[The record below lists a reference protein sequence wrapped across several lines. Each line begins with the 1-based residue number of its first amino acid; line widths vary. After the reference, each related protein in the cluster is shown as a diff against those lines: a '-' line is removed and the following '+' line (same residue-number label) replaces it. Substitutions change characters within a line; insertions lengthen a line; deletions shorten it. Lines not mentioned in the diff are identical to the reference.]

1 MSMVKAVV
9 KNLRRVQTAVW
20 IGSKRYVF
28 PAGIKVRMNLTDE
41 MVKELNRNHAFSVKV
56 LGVIADSSSV
66 RENVPD
72 QSSNASEESV
82 LKSDAH
88 EVAETPVSSPR
99 SEIVEDM
106 NLIQE
111 EAVGPSVETPVEPS
125 VETPVEPTVE
135 DVKSDNKPDFFSM
148 KKDELAEYLTERGI
162 DPEGLSRKEM
172 LKRVKEIG

>member
-72 QSSNASEESV
+72 QSSNASEENV
-82 LKSDAH
+82 LKSDAP
-88 EVAETPVSSPR
+88 EVAETPVCSPK

-111 EAVGPSVETPVEPS
+111 EAVEPTVETPVEPS
-125 VETPVEPTVE
+125 VEPTVE

-148 KKDELAEYLTERGI
+148 KKDELASYLTERGV

>member
-56 LGVIADSSSV
+56 IGVIADSSSV

-72 QSSNASEESV
+72 QSSNASEENG
-82 LKSDAH
+82 LKSDAP
-88 EVAETPVSSPR
+88 EVAETPVCSPK

-111 EAVGPSVETPVEPS
+111 EA

-148 KKDELAEYLTERGI
+148 KKDELASYLTERGI

>member
-72 QSSNASEESV
+72 QSSNASEENV
-82 LKSDAH
+82 LKSDAP
-88 EVAETPVSSPR
+88 EVAETPVCSPR

-111 EAVGPSVETPVEPS
+111 EAVETPVEP
-125 VETPVEPTVE
+125 TVEPTVE

-148 KKDELAEYLTERGI
+148 KKDELASYLTERGV

-172 LKRVKEIG
+172 LKRVKEI

>member
-9 KNLRRVQTAVW
+9 KNLRRVPTAVW

-72 QSSNASEESV
+72 QSSNASEENV
-82 LKSDAH
+82 LKSDAP
-88 EVAETPVSSPR
+88 EVAETPVPSPK

-111 EAVGPSVETPVEPS
+111 EAVGPTVEPS
-125 VETPVEPTVE
+125 VEPTVE

-148 KKDELAEYLTERGI
+148 KKDELASYLTERGV

-172 LKRVKEIG
+172 LKRVKDI

>member
-56 LGVIADSSSV
+56 IGVIADSSSV

-72 QSSNASEESV
+72 QSSNASEENV
-82 LKSDAH
+82 LKSDAP

-106 NLIQE
+106 DLIQE
-111 EAVGPSVETPVEPS
+111 EAVGPS
-125 VETPVEPTVE
+125 VEPTVE

-148 KKDELAEYLTERGI
+148 KKDELASYLTERGI

-172 LKRVKEIG
+172 LKRVKEV

>member
-72 QSSNASEESV
+72 QSSNASEENV
-82 LKSDAH
+82 LKSDAP
-88 EVAETPVSSPR
+88 EVAETPVCSPK

-111 EAVGPSVETPVEPS
+111 EAVEP
-125 VETPVEPTVE
+125 PVEPTVETPVE

-148 KKDELAEYLTERGI
+148 KKDELASYLTERGV

>member
-72 QSSNASEESV
+72 QSSNASAENG
-82 LKSDAH
+82 LKSDAP
-88 EVAETPVSSPR
+88 EVVETPVSSPR

-111 EAVGPSVETPVEPS
+111 EAVGPS

-172 LKRVKEIG
+172 LKRVKDI

>member
-9 KNLRRVQTAVW
+9 KNLRRVPTAVW

-72 QSSNASEESV
+72 QSSNASEENV
-82 LKSDAH
+82 LKSDAT
-88 EVAETPVSSPR
+88 EVAETPVCSPK
-99 SEIVEDM
+99 SEIVEYM

-111 EAVGPSVETPVEPS
+111 EAVESTVEP
-125 VETPVEPTVE
+125 TVEPTVE
-135 DVKSDNKPDFFSM
+135 DVKPDNKPDFFSM
-148 KKDELAEYLTERGI
+148 KKDELASYLTERGV

-172 LKRVKEIG
+172 LKRVKDI

>member
-9 KNLRRVQTAVW
+9 KNLRRVPTAVW

-72 QSSNASEESV
+72 QSAPASEENG
-82 LKSDAH
+82 LKDNAH
-88 EVAETPVSSPR
+88 EVAETPVCSPK

-111 EAVGPSVETPVEPS
+111 EAVETPVE
-125 VETPVEPTVE
+125 TPVE

-148 KKDELAEYLTERGI
+148 KKDELASYLTERGV

>member
-72 QSSNASEESV
+72 QSSNASAENG
-82 LKSDAH
+82 LKSDAP
-88 EVAETPVSSPR
+88 EVVETPVSSPR

-111 EAVGPSVETPVEPS
+111 EAVGPSVEPS
-125 VETPVEPTVE
+125 VEPTVE

-172 LKRVKEIG
+172 LKRVKDI

>member
-72 QSSNASEESV
+72 QSSKASEENV
-82 LKSDAH
+82 LKSDAP
-88 EVAETPVSSPR
+88 EVSETPVCSPR

-111 EAVGPSVETPVEPS
+111 EAVGPS
-125 VETPVEPTVE
+125 VEPTVE

-148 KKDELAEYLTERGI
+148 KKDELASYLTERGV

-172 LKRVKEIG
+172 LKRVKDI

>member
-28 PAGIKVRMNLTDE
+28 PTGIKVRMNLTDE

-56 LGVIADSSSV
+56 LGVIADASSV

-72 QSSNASEESV
+72 QSSNASEETV
-82 LKSDAH
+82 LKSDAP
-88 EVAETPVSSPR
+88 EVAETPVCSPR

-111 EAVGPSVETPVEPS
+111 EAVEPTVEPS
-125 VETPVEPTVE
+125 VEPTVE

-148 KKDELAEYLTERGI
+148 KKDELASYLTERGV

-172 LKRVKEIG
+172 LKRVKEV

>member
-72 QSSNASEESV
+72 QSSNASEENG
-82 LKSDAH
+82 LKSDAP
-88 EVAETPVSSPR
+88 EVAETHVSSPK

-111 EAVGPSVETPVEPS
+111 EAVETH
-125 VETPVEPTVE
+125 VEPTVE
-135 DVKSDNKPDFFSM
+135 DVKSDKSPDFFSM
-148 KKDELAEYLTERGI
+148 KKDELASYLTERGV

>member
-41 MVKELNRNHAFSVKV
+41 MVKELDRNHAFSVKV

-72 QSSNASEESV
+72 QSSNASEENG
-82 LKSDAH
+82 LKSDAP
-88 EVAETPVSSPR
+88 EVAETPVSSPK

-111 EAVGPSVETPVEPS
+111 EAVETTVEPT
-125 VETPVEPTVE
+125 VEPIVEPTVE

-148 KKDELAEYLTERGI
+148 KKDELASYLTERGI

-172 LKRVKEIG
+172 LKRVKDI

>member
-1 MSMVKAVV
+1 MSMIKAVV

-56 LGVIADSSSV
+56 LGVIADPSSV

-72 QSSNASEESV
+72 QPAPASEENV
-82 LKSDAH
+82 LKSDAP
-88 EVAETPVSSPR
+88 EVAETPVPSPR

-111 EAVGPSVETPVEPS
+111 EAVETPVETPVEPS
-125 VETPVEPTVE
+125 VEPTVE

-148 KKDELAEYLTERGI
+148 KKDELASYLTERGV

>member
-72 QSSNASEESV
+72 QSSNASEENV
-82 LKSDAH
+82 LKSDAP
-88 EVAETPVSSPR
+88 EVAETPVCSPK

-111 EAVGPSVETPVEPS
+111 EAVGPSVEPS
-125 VETPVEPTVE
+125 VE

-148 KKDELAEYLTERGI
+148 KKDELAAYLMERGI

-172 LKRVKEIG
+172 LKRVKDI

>member
-56 LGVIADSSSV
+56 LGVIADASSV

-72 QSSNASEESV
+72 QSSNASEENV
-82 LKSDAH
+82 LKSDAP
-88 EVAETPVSSPR
+88 EVAETHVSSPR

-111 EAVGPSVETPVEPS
+111 EAVETPVEPT
-125 VETPVEPTVE
+125 VEPSVEPTVE

-148 KKDELAEYLTERGI
+148 KKDELASYLTERGV

-172 LKRVKEIG
+172 LKRVKEV

>member
-72 QSSNASEESV
+72 QSSNASEENV
-82 LKSDAH
+82 LKSDAP
-88 EVAETPVSSPR
+88 EVAETPVCSPK

-111 EAVGPSVETPVEPS
+111 EAVETPVEPS
-125 VETPVEPTVE
+125 VEPTVEPSVE

-148 KKDELAEYLTERGI
+148 KKDELASYLTERGI

-172 LKRVKEIG
+172 LKRVKEV

>member
-56 LGVIADSSSV
+56 IGVIADSSSV

-72 QSSNASEESV
+72 QSSNASEENV
-82 LKSDAH
+82 LKSDAP
-88 EVAETPVSSPR
+88 EVSETHVSSPK

-106 NLIQE
+106 
-111 EAVGPSVETPVEPS
+111 
-125 VETPVEPTVE
+125 
-135 DVKSDNKPDFFSM
+135 KSDNKPDFFSM
-148 KKDELAEYLTERGI
+148 KKDELASYLTERGV

-172 LKRVKEIG
+172 LKRVKEV

>member
-9 KNLRRVQTAVW
+9 KNLRRVPTAVW

-72 QSSNASEESV
+72 QSSNASEENV
-82 LKSDAH
+82 LKSDAP
-88 EVAETPVSSPR
+88 EVVETPVSSPK

-111 EAVGPSVETPVEPS
+111 EAVRPSVEPT
-125 VETPVEPTVE
+125 VEPTVE

-148 KKDELAEYLTERGI
+148 KKDELASYLTERGI

-172 LKRVKEIG
+172 LKRVKDI

>member
-72 QSSNASEESV
+72 QSSNVSEENV
-82 LKSDAH
+82 LKTDAP
-88 EVAETPVSSPR
+88 EVAETPVSSPK

-111 EAVGPSVETPVEPS
+111 EAVGPSVEPS
-125 VETPVEPTVE
+125 VEPTVE

-148 KKDELAEYLTERGI
+148 KKDELASYLTERGV

-172 LKRVKEIG
+172 LKRVKDI

>member
-9 KNLRRVQTAVW
+9 KNLRRVPTAVW

-72 QSSNASEESV
+72 QSSNASEENG
-82 LKSDAH
+82 LKSDAP
-88 EVAETPVSSPR
+88 EVAETPISSPK

-106 NLIQE
+106 ALIQE
-111 EAVGPSVETPVEPS
+111 EAAGPT
-125 VETPVEPTVE
+125 VEPTVE

-148 KKDELAEYLTERGI
+148 KKDELASYLTERGI
-162 DPEGLSRKEM
+162 DPEGLGRKEM
-172 LKRVKEIG
+172 LKRVKEI

>member
-72 QSSNASEESV
+72 QSSNASEENV
-82 LKSDAH
+82 LKSDAP
-88 EVAETPVSSPR
+88 EVAETPVCSPR

-111 EAVGPSVETPVEPS
+111 EAVEP
-125 VETPVEPTVE
+125 TVEPTVE

-148 KKDELAEYLTERGI
+148 KKDELASYLTERGV

-172 LKRVKEIG
+172 LKRVKEI

>member
-72 QSSNASEESV
+72 QSSNASEENG
-82 LKSDAH
+82 LKDDAP
-88 EVAETPVSSPR
+88 EVAETHVSSPK

-106 NLIQE
+106 SLIQE

-125 VETPVEPTVE
+125 VE

-148 KKDELAEYLTERGI
+148 KKDELASYLTERGV

-172 LKRVKEIG
+172 LKRVKDI

>member
-1 MSMVKAVV
+1 MVKAVV

-41 MVKELNRNHAFSVKV
+41 MVKELNRNHAFSVQV
-56 LGVIADSSSV
+56 IGAIADASSV

-72 QSSNASEESV
+72 PSSNVSAENA
-82 LKSDAH
+82 LKSNAP
-88 EVAETPVSSPR
+88 EVAETPVSSPK

-106 NLIQE
+106 ASIQE
-111 EAVGPSVETPVEPS
+111 EIVETPVEPS
-125 VETPVEPTVE
+125 VE
-135 DVKSDNKPDFFSM
+135 DVKSDKKPDFFSM
-148 KKDELAEYLTERGI
+148 KKDELAAYLTERGV

-172 LKRVKEIG
+172 LKRVKEI

>member
-72 QSSNASEESV
+72 QSSNASEENV
-82 LKSDAH
+82 LKSDAP
-88 EVAETPVSSPR
+88 EVAETPVCSPK

-111 EAVGPSVETPVEPS
+111 EAVEP
-125 VETPVEPTVE
+125 TVEPTVE

-148 KKDELAEYLTERGI
+148 KKDELASYLTERGV

-172 LKRVKEIG
+172 LKRVKEI

>member
-9 KNLRRVQTAVW
+9 KNLRRVQTAAW

-72 QSSNASEESV
+72 QSSNASEENV
-82 LKSDAH
+82 LKSDAT
-88 EVAETPVSSPR
+88 EVAETPVCSPK

-111 EAVGPSVETPVEPS
+111 EAAGPIVEPI
-125 VETPVEPTVE
+125 VEPTVEPTVE
-135 DVKSDNKPDFFSM
+135 DVKPDNKPDFFSM
-148 KKDELAEYLTERGI
+148 KKDELASYLTERGV

-172 LKRVKEIG
+172 LKRVKDI

>member
-9 KNLRRVQTAVW
+9 KNLRRVPTAVW

-72 QSSNASEESV
+72 QSSNASEENV
-82 LKSDAH
+82 LKSDTP

-111 EAVGPSVETPVEPS
+111 EAVGPSVEPTVEPS
-125 VETPVEPTVE
+125 VE

-148 KKDELAEYLTERGI
+148 KKDELALYLTERGI

-172 LKRVKEIG
+172 LKRVKEI

>member
-72 QSSNASEESV
+72 QSAPASEENG
-82 LKSDAH
+82 LKDDAP
-88 EVAETPVSSPR
+88 EVVETPVSSPK

-111 EAVGPSVETPVEPS
+111 EAVETPVEPS
-125 VETPVEPTVE
+125 VEPSVEPTVE

-148 KKDELAEYLTERGI
+148 KKDELASYLTERGV

-172 LKRVKEIG
+172 LKRVKEI

>member
-72 QSSNASEESV
+72 QSSNASEENG
-82 LKSDAH
+82 LKSDAP
-88 EVAETPVSSPR
+88 EVAETPVCPPR

-111 EAVGPSVETPVEPS
+111 EAVEPTVEPTVETPVEPI
-125 VETPVEPTVE
+125 VE

-148 KKDELAEYLTERGI
+148 KKDELASYLTERGV

-172 LKRVKEIG
+172 LKRVKEI

>member
-56 LGVIADSSSV
+56 LGVIADASSV

-72 QSSNASEESV
+72 QSSNASKENG
-82 LKSDAH
+82 LKSDAP
-88 EVAETPVSSPR
+88 EVAETPVCSPR

-111 EAVGPSVETPVEPS
+111 EVVEP
-125 VETPVEPTVE
+125 TVEPTVE

-148 KKDELAEYLTERGI
+148 KKGELASYLTERGV

>member
-41 MVKELNRNHAFSVKV
+41 MVRELNRNNAFSVKV
-56 LGVIADSSSV
+56 IGAVADASSV

-72 QSSNASEESV
+72 QSSKVSEENV

-88 EVAETPVSSPR
+88 EVAETLVSSPK

-111 EAVGPSVETPVEPS
+111 EAVGPSVE
-125 VETPVEPTVE
+125 PTVE
-135 DVKSDNKPDFFSM
+135 DMKSDKSPDFFSM
-148 KKDELAEYLTERGI
+148 KKDDLAAYLTEHGV

-172 LKRVKEIG
+172 LKRVKEI

>member
-9 KNLRRVQTAVW
+9 KNLRRVPTAVW

-72 QSSNASEESV
+72 QSSNASEENV
-82 LKSDAH
+82 LKSDAP
-88 EVAETPVSSPR
+88 EVAETPVSSPK

-111 EAVGPSVETPVEPS
+111 EAVESTVEP
-125 VETPVEPTVE
+125 TVEPTVE

-148 KKDELAEYLTERGI
+148 KKDELASYLTERGV

-172 LKRVKEIG
+172 LKRVKDI

>member
-9 KNLRRVQTAVW
+9 KNLRRVPTAVW

-72 QSSNASEESV
+72 QSSNASEENG
-82 LKSDAH
+82 LKDDAP
-88 EVAETPVSSPR
+88 EVAETPVSSPK

-106 NLIQE
+106 ALIQE
-111 EAVGPSVETPVEPS
+111 EAVGPT
-125 VETPVEPTVE
+125 VEPTVE

-148 KKDELAEYLTERGI
+148 KKDELASYLTERGV

-172 LKRVKEIG
+172 LKRVKDI

>member
-56 LGVIADSSSV
+56 LGVIADASSV

-72 QSSNASEESV
+72 QSSNASEENG
-82 LKSDAH
+82 LKSDAP
-88 EVAETPVSSPR
+88 EVAETPVCSPR

-111 EAVGPSVETPVEPS
+111 EAVEPTVEPS
-125 VETPVEPTVE
+125 VEPSVE

-148 KKDELAEYLTERGI
+148 KKDELASYLTERGV

>member
-9 KNLRRVQTAVW
+9 KNLRRVPTAVW

-72 QSSNASEESV
+72 QSSNASEENV
-82 LKSDAH
+82 LKSDAP
-88 EVAETPVSSPR
+88 EVAETPVCSPK

-111 EAVGPSVETPVEPS
+111 EAVGPSVEPS
-125 VETPVEPTVE
+125 VEPTVEPTVE

-148 KKDELAEYLTERGI
+148 KKDELASYLTERGV

-172 LKRVKEIG
+172 LKRVKDI

>member
-72 QSSNASEESV
+72 QSAPASEENV
-82 LKSDAH
+82 LKSDAP
-88 EVAETPVSSPR
+88 EVAETPVCSPR

-111 EAVGPSVETPVEPS
+111 EAVETPAEP
-125 VETPVEPTVE
+125 TVEPTVE

-148 KKDELAEYLTERGI
+148 KKDELASYLTERGV

>member
-9 KNLRRVQTAVW
+9 KNLRRVPTAVW

-72 QSSNASEESV
+72 QSSNAS
-82 LKSDAH
+82 DAP
-88 EVAETPVSSPR
+88 EVAETPVCSPR

-111 EAVGPSVETPVEPS
+111 EAVEP
-125 VETPVEPTVE
+125 TVEPTVE

-148 KKDELAEYLTERGI
+148 KKDELASYLTERGV

-172 LKRVKEIG
+172 LKRVKDI

>member
-9 KNLRRVQTAVW
+9 KNLRRVPTAVW

-72 QSSNASEESV
+72 QSSNASDENV
-82 LKSDAH
+82 LKSDAP
-88 EVAETPVSSPR
+88 EVAETPVSSPK

-106 NLIQE
+106 ALIQE
-111 EAVGPSVETPVEPS
+111 EAAGPAVEPA
-125 VETPVEPTVE
+125 VEPTVEPTVE

-148 KKDELAEYLTERGI
+148 KKDELASYLTERGV

-172 LKRVKEIG
+172 LKRVKDI

>member
-9 KNLRRVQTAVW
+9 RNLRRVQTAVW

-56 LGVIADSSSV
+56 IGAVADASV

-72 QSSNASEESV
+72 QSSNGSEENG
-82 LKSDAH
+82 LKSDDT

-106 NLIQE
+106 SLIQE
-111 EAVGPSVETPVEPS
+111 EAA
-125 VETPVEPTVE
+125 EPTVE
-135 DVKSDNKPDFFSM
+135 DLKSNKNPDFFSM

-172 LKRVKEIG
+172 LKRVKDI